1 MKARMKIALV
11 SPNRQHLEAMTLV
24 LRAGGHRVAAAEGGK
39 TRMLSFADDE
49 QPDVMVVDGM
59 CCDPHELEL
68 VEQLTAA
75 HPALRIVLLC
85 ASHTPEF
92 LMASMRAGVREIL
105 PSPPSAAALEA
116 TVARLGARMASGRS
130 ASAGQVVAFV
140 AAKGGSG
147 ATFIA
152 ANIAAQLSQTR
163 SVLLVDLSLQSG
175 DAISFLSD
183 VRPAATIAD
192 VARDIRRLDASL
204 LASSA
209 TRITPGLSVLAAP
222 DDMAHAMD
230 VRPEHVDAILAVAAA
245 QYDFVVL
252 DVPRVIDP
260 VVTRALDRADR
271 VYVVMQS
278 SLPHVRNA
286 ARLLGVFR
294 SLGYPAA
301 KTNVVLNRFERSSE
315 ISLEHVRK
323 SLGDAAVTAVPN
335 SYREVVAAINHGSA
349 LPGGP
354 RGGPVAR
361 QLAEMAAS
369 LLPAD
374 KPTRGLMDRIFRKG

>member
-1 MKARMKIALV
+1 MKIALV
-11 SPNRQHLEAMTLV
+11 SPNRQHLEGMTAV
-24 LRAGGHRVAAAEGGK
+24 LRAGGHRVVAAEGGK
-39 TRMLSFADDE
+39 TRMLSIAGDE
-49 QPDVMVVDGM
+49 TPDVMVVDGM
-59 CCDPHELEL
+59 CCDPQELLL
-68 VEQLTAA
+68 VEELTAA
-75 HPALRIVLLC
+75 HPSVRIVLLC

-92 LMASMRAGVREIL
+92 LMESMRAGVREIL
-105 PSPPSAAALEA
+105 PSPPSPAALEA
-116 TVARLGARMASGRS
+116 AVARLGARMGSGRS
-130 ASAGQVVAFV
+130 ASTGQVVAFV

-147 ATFIA
+147 ATFLA
-152 ANIAAQLSQTR
+152 ANIASQLSQAR

-175 DAISFLSD
+175 DALSFLTD
-183 VRPAATIAD
+183 ARPSASIAD

-230 VRPEHVDAILAVAAA
+230 VRPEHIDAILAVAAA

-252 DVPRVIDP
+252 DVPRAIDP

-286 ARLLGVFR
+286 ARLLNVFR

-301 KTNVVLNRFERSSE
+301 KTNIVLNRFERSSE
-315 ISLEHVRK
+315 ISLEQVRK
-323 SLGDAAVTAVPN
+323 SLGDVPVVTVPN
-335 SYREVVAAINHGSA
+335 SYREVSTAINHGSA
-349 LPGGP
+349 LPAAA
-354 RGGPVAR
+354 RGGAVAR
-361 QLAEMAAS
+361 QLAAMAAA
-369 LLPAD
+369 LLPGV
-374 KPTRGLMDRIFRKG
+374 PQTRGLVDRLFRKA